1 MGGNNMFKAEDWKI
15 KYRPNTLE
23 EVILP
28 EHLRKELLAF
38 KSGELIQNLLFHS
51 APGKG
56 KTSCSML
63 LRDSDL
69 DIHFVNCSI
78 NSSVDNI
85 KALEEI
91 GSSMT
96 FTGNRRLFVLD
107 EVEKLSKEAFI
118 VLRGLI
124 EKLSVG
130 NDFILTAN
138 DISKMDK
145 AVISRLYSVNF
156 DFEVDSK
163 IRIQIKNRLEQIL
176 RLEGIEL
183 SPDYSFDID
192 CLIDSNTSYDKID
205 LRLLIGKLQS
215 LVFRWKN

>member
-1 MGGNNMFKAEDWKI
+1 MGVNMFKAEDWKL
-15 KYRPNTLE
+15 KYRPNTLD

-28 EHLRKELLAF
+28 EYLRKELLGF
-38 KSGELIQNLLFHS
+38 KSGLSIQNLLFHG

-85 KALEEI
+85 KALEGI

-138 DISKMDK
+138 DISKIDK
-145 AVISRLYSVNF
+145 AVISRLNSVNF
-156 DFEVDSK
+156 DFEVDLK
-163 IRIQIKNRLEQIL
+163 IRTQIKNRFEKIL
-176 RLEGIEL
+176 MFEGIEL
-183 SPDYSFDID
+183 NPDYSFDID
-192 CLIDSNTSYDKID
+192 CLIDSNIKHDKID